1 MKTAVNR
8 PTDAGLFHGHSWE
21 SEGAMF
27 QRIVVAYND
36 SPQSQRALASAIQ
49 LARSLNAELHTV
61 TVQTD
66 LPAYTVYAGAVDASI
81 TRVLKEDWQKFHEQ
95 LQEKAHT
102 LAENHGFELRSHLVE
117 GGPVEAIVDFLRA
130 QKADLLV
137 VGLHQRDLYI
147 ARLWSTVY
155 ELAQDAP
162 CSVLGVH

>member
-8 PTDAGLFHGHSWE
+8 PTDAGFFHGHSWE

-66 LPAYTVYAGAVDASI
+66 LPAYSVYAGAVDASI
-81 TRVLKEDWQKFHEQ
+81 ARVLKEDWQKFHEQ

-102 LAENHGFELRSHLVE
+102 LAENHGFELRSHQPVR
-117 GGPVEAIVDFLRA
+117 GG
-130 QKADLLV
+130 KMADT
-137 VGLHQRDLYI
+137 
-147 ARLWSTVY
+147 A
-155 ELAQDAP
+155 LAYRR
-162 CSVLGVH
+162 SVLQPALGPQRIQSADYLQG